1 VTQPQSSDG
10 VDGHELAALV
20 KSLTER
26 NLQLQRALESRIV
39 IEQAKG
45 VLVERLALAPDD
57 AFEILRRAARSQ
69 RRRIHDLAAEVV
81 TSRHTPAVIH
91 AAANALDNGAAA
103 RDEPAA

>member
-1 VTQPQSSDG
+1 MIRPQPGDG
-10 VDGHELAALV
+10 VDDAELVALV

-26 NLQLQRALESRIV
+26 NLQLQQALESRIV

-45 VLVERLALAPDD
+45 VLVERLALAPNE

-81 TSRHTPAVIH
+81 TSRITPAVIH
-91 AAANALDNGAAA
+91 AAAAALDDGTAA